1 MLNIDLKQHGLTL
14 EEDELYEFL
23 KKPHYNAKLKEMI
36 SQKTQ
41 HNDTGDGQSKP
52 KKRHILDQV
61 LQDCK
66 KYIAACQTNF
76 NNMILGLKYSTNLEN
91 L

>member
-41 HNDTGDGQSKP
+41 HNDMRNEQTRL
-52 KKRHILDQV
+52 KKRHILD
-61 LQDCK
+61 
-66 KYIAACQTNF
+66 
-76 NNMILGLKYSTNLEN
+76 
-91 L
+91 